1 MIASRRILLVL
12 IAALPIPLGA
22 TEADE
27 TPTSGLPKVVIVGDS
42 IRLSYAFVVSKQ
54 LAGKA
59 IVISPRENGGDSN
72 NVLKHLDEWVISEK
86 PAIVH
91 FNCGIHDTKRFKST
105 SKFQVSPERY
115 EANLREIVGRI
126 RSETGA
132 TVLFATTT
140 PIHDARAAQ
149 VRKDRDYELLDA
161 IVKRY
166 NAIAKKAMQELTVPV
181 NDLHAAV
188 SNPGEAFETEDLIAA
203 DGVHLTTAGR
213 ELLGKTVA
221 TFIARQLA
229 AGEK

>member
-1 MIASRRILLVL
+1 
-12 IAALPIPLGA
+12 
-22 TEADE
+22 
-27 TPTSGLPKVVIVGDS
+27 
-42 IRLSYAFVVSKQ
+42 
-54 LAGKA
+54 
-59 IVISPRENGGDSN
+59 
-72 NVLKHLDEWVISEK
+72 
-86 PAIVH
+86 
-91 FNCGIHDTKRFKST
+91 
-105 SKFQVSPERY
+105 
-115 EANLREIVGRI
+115 
-126 RSETGA
+126 
-132 TVLFATTT
+132 
-140 PIHDARAAQ
+140 